1 MNPITHDVL
10 WSECAYIDY
19 LSEVDR
25 LLYEQYGI
33 TADDLDAV
41 AAAQES
47 GDTPQ
52 EHADWIAERHRSAP
66 CPRQVAGRRTHER
79 QREGIANDASFF

>member
-25 LLYEQYGI
+25 LLHEQFGV
-33 TADDLDAV
+33 TADNLDAV
-41 AAAQES
+41 AAAQEA
-47 GDTPQ
+47 GDSPQ
-52 EHADWIAERHRSAP
+52 EHVDWIAEHYDLEP
-66 CPRQVAGRRTHER
+66 LPR
-79 QREGIANDASFF
+79 

>member
-1 MNPITHDVL
+1 MTNKSTAPADWGNRPFI
-10 WSECAYIDY
+10 EY
-19 LSEVDR
+19 LCEVDR
-25 LLYEQYGI
+25 LLHEQYGI
-33 TADDLDAV
+33 TSVDLDAV

-66 CPRQVAGRRTHER
+66 CPRQVAGRT
-79 QREGIANDASFF
+79 GT

>member
-10 WSECAYIDY
+10 WRECAYIDY

-41 AAAQES
+41 AAAQEQ
-47 GDTPQ
+47 GDSPQ
-52 EHADWIAERHRSAP
+52 EHVDWIAEHYDLEP
-66 CPRQVAGRRTHER
+66 LPR
-79 QREGIANDASFF
+79 